1 MGIFWNGAFSLDG
14 ISHQKAIS
22 GLFKFN
28 LRAEIEGPH
37 MWAPLPSQPISWG
50 NAKTL
55 LEKLDGLE
63 APEKFKQES
72 LWKIEKVGPKLLN
85 GNKFEINIA
94 ANYERKRSQN
104 VIGND
109 QTR

>member
-1 MGIFWNGAFSLDG
+1 MGIFSWDG
-14 ISHQKAIS
+14 I
-22 GLFKFN
+22 LKFN
-28 LRAEIEGPH
+28 LRDEIDGPH

-55 LEKLDGLE
+55 LEKLDGFE

-72 LWKIEKVGPKLLN
+72 LWKIEKVGPQLLN

-109 QTR
+109 QIR

>member
-1 MGIFWNGAFSLDG
+1 
-14 ISHQKAIS
+14 
-22 GLFKFN
+22 
-28 LRAEIEGPH
+28 

-55 LEKLDGLE
+55 LEKLDGFE

-72 LWKIEKVGPKLLN
+72 LWNIEKIGPQLLN
-85 GNKFEINIA
+85 GNKFVINIA

-109 QTR
+109 QMRLFVEIHSFYKIYNII